1 MLSVSRDFHDR
12 MRTSEREIEIW
23 LESAEID
30 ESTEAE
36 DDSEINEDR

>member
-30 ESTEAE
+30 ESDE
-36 DDSEINEDR
+36 DKEDSEPEN